1 MEAAQIVVAG
11 HVCLDVIPAF
21 GERSGGAE
29 SIFAPGGLV
38 GVGPAL
44 TTTGG
49 PVSNT
54 GLALH
59 RLGVPTKL
67 MGKVGDDLFGHQIV
81 DLLREADPA
90 LAEGM
95 IVDPAAVTSY
105 SLVISPPGVDRFF
118 YHCSGA
124 NDTFGADD
132 VDLTELADARIFHFG
147 YPPLMQHMYADDGV
161 ELAALMQ
168 RVHDLGLTT
177 SLDMATVDPESPAG
191 QVDWIAILERTL
203 PHVDL
208 FLPSFD
214 ETLFMLDRQRFDAL
228 STRTTGNLAAAA
240 DADLLGEL
248 AEHLLSMGAALVGL
262 KLGDQG
268 LYVRTATDLDRIAS
282 MGRAAPDDPAAWTS
296 REWLAPCFRT
306 QVVGTT
312 GAGDCT
318 IAGFLAALLEGLS
331 LPDAMTSAVAVGAFN
346 VESADAVSGIKPWT
360 TVQARIAA
368 GWERL
373 PIDIDLPGWIW
384 TPKPGLYAPP
394 DR

>member
-1 MEAAQIVVAG
+1 METAQIVVAG

-67 MGKVGDDLFGHQIV
+67 MGKVGDDLFGHQII

-90 LAEGM
+90 LAAGM

-118 YHCSGA
+118 YHCPGA
-124 NDTFGADD
+124 NDTFGAND
-132 VDLTELADARIFHFG
+132 VDLEALAEARIFHFG
-147 YPPLMQHMYADDGV
+147 YPPLMQRMYADNGA
-161 ELAALMQ
+161 ELASLMQ

-191 QVDWIAILERTL
+191 QANWTAILERTL

-208 FLPSFD
+208 YLPSFD
-214 ETLFMLDRQRFDAL
+214 ETLFMLDRDRFDDLVAQ
-228 STRTTGNLAAAA
+228 STGNLAAEANAA
-240 DADLLGEL
+240 LLGEL
-248 AEHLLSMGAALVGL
+248 AGCLLDMGAALVGL

-268 LYVRTATDLDRIAS
+268 LYVRTTADPDRIAA
-282 MGRAAPDDPAAWTS
+282 MGRAAPSDPAAWVG
-296 REWLAPCFRT
+296 REWLAPCFKT
-306 QVVGTT
+306 EVVGTT

-318 IAGFLAALLEGLS
+318 IAGFLAALLEGFS
-331 LPDAMTSAVAVGAFN
+331 LPDTMTSAVAVGAFN
-346 VESADAVSGIKPWT
+346 VESADAVSGIRPWAN
-360 TVQARIAA
+360 VQARIAA

-373 PIDIDLPGWIW
+373 AVSIDLPGWTWI
-384 TPKPGLYAPP
+384 PDPGLYTPSG
-394 DR
+394 